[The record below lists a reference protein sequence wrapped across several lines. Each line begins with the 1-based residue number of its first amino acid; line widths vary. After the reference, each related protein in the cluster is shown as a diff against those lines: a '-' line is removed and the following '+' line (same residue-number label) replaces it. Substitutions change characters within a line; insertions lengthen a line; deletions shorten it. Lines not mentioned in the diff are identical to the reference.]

1 MYIFWSSAL
10 ASSFFTCQ
18 LIVDKNILGEMS
30 VDEMT
35 CCLTFIHHFQLRK
48 FKQWIKIKSKLRP
61 RCCAYFLL
69 LYIFSVISNG
79 IGISI
84 IFYTCPLTGDKNF
97 VGEMSED
104 EMSVDKM
111 ACCINSIRPFHKK
124 SLAMEIIDS
133 NLRLRCCAYFLC

>member
-1 MYIFWSSAL
+1 M
-10 ASSFFTCQ
+10 
-18 LIVDKNILGEMS
+18 DKN
-30 VDEMT
+30 
-35 CCLTFIHHFQLRK
+35 Q
-48 FKQWIKIKSKLRP
+48 IKIETKML
-61 RCCAYFLL
+61 CIFLL
-69 LYIFSVISNG
+69 VYIFSVISNG

-84 IFYTCPLTGDKNF
+84 IFYICPLTGDKNI

-111 ACCINSIRPFHKK
+111 ACCLNSIRPFHKK